1 MDIGQRLR
9 GIWSSF
15 RRFGVNKAQ
24 LNEAPTMQPAP
35 DAPNPNPKPKG
46 GGRVLIGVLF
56 LALVPLYYIAGAL
69 LTHRINDD
77 LRFVAPAAPANGSK
91 TVALMA
97 ALISRE
103 VDQTAW
109 SPNTPAFAPAALL
122 RFGGNMVNFQSG
134 LIKALSTFSLELEG
148 RLGRQ
153 RGTGGADNDLGT
165 AREGLSRQPD
175 TWILSPLPT
184 SSADGEYRRAAKALL
199 AYNQR
204 LSTGQATFD
213 VRSDNLLGVLDRIA
227 LDLGDASNQI
237 DQQIEIGRTLL
248 IDRRADKLFYFVKGK
263 AYSYAMILRALK
275 ADFAGVLAERRVSAI
290 YDSMLSDLDK
300 AANLSPVIVQNG
312 SPEALSGPNHLT
324 TQGFYLL
331 RARSKLREITDVL
344 AK

>member
-9 GIWSSF
+9 GVWSSF
-15 RRFGVNKAQ
+15 RRFGASKTQPV
-24 LNEAPTMQPAP
+24 EAAAIQTTP
-35 DAPNPNPKPKG
+35 DAPTAKPTSKHS
-46 GGRVLIGVLF
+46 GRVLTAAAV
-56 LALVPLYYIAGAL
+56 LALVPLYYGVGAL

-77 LRFVAPAAPANGSK
+77 LQFVAPAAPPNGSK

-204 LSTGQATFD
+204 LSSGQATFD

-263 AYSYAMILRALK
+263 TYSYAMILRALK

-290 YDSMLSDLDK
+290 YDSMLNDLDK
-300 AANLSPVIVQNG
+300 AAALSPLIVQNG